1 MTRFDLY
8 IITTQGGEDIMPN
21 WFTRYH
27 IGELEDEKP
36 RKKKKK
42 KKLTKEE
49 KAKKKAE
56 KEELRKE
63 KVEKKADKIAKKNR
77 KEVEDIL
84 VDFRVAESLSDYE
97 KDFYKKVGQIQEGQ
111 NYLEAFNDTVIH
123 DLGLILKATF
133 KDKSGRYI
141 SSNHSK
147 AQVIL
152 DELGPLGFKDVGL
165 GTNIIVLRHKKY
177 PGVVFKIAL
186 DSHGIDDNIN
196 DEWLSRKHPDMY
208 ARFICRHPSGL
219 VSVQE
224 AYACIKDKDRMQ
236 DFIGQAYDMIT
247 RLERNYVIV
256 DLSPVNFK
264 NFAVRRDGRL
274 IIIDGSDLIPIPKGA
289 DLLRCKRI
297 IGMKNNKP
305 KICGARLHYTA
316 DYNRLECPVCD
327 NIYMPIEMKPKVEF
341 TEEER
346 MTLVNTGLTRKEL
359 KELSRYTDELIVA
372 SGFKC
377 PDRDKK
383 KEKDKKSSKDD
394 KPKKAHLDLPE
405 ALINDPERKE
415 TVMKQVDELTKQ
427 FGLYNPFASS
437 DDDSDKEDNDDDFD
451 DEELPEG
458 EPPEENFE
466 YPAIDDLGN
475 DGLLDGERKNSRTD
489 ASDRQTQEDDDQA
502 NDTFDDRDE
511 EEDEQEGPEIVEV
524 ADVPEVIDMTEGN
537 EAPSVAQSSTLVGE
551 GDKVEVQVY
560 ESETPAS
567 LDVEFSDDPCA
578 INIAISGDI
587 VEAFSE
593 NGPSVFIS
601 LEDIDPDEWI
611 EIIPPATFGKLIKQL
626 VDKRNQ
632 MLHRFHPTELGDND
646 STQS

>member
-1 MTRFDLY
+1 MNAWKYNFHLGDLV
-8 IITTQGGEDIMPN
+8 
-21 WFTRYH
+21 
-27 IGELEDEKP
+27 DEKSH
-36 RKKKKK
+36 KKKKK
-42 KKLTKEE
+42 RKLTKEE
-49 KAKKKAE
+49 KAKRKAK

-84 VDFRVAESLSDYE
+84 VDFRVPNSLSDYE
-97 KDFYKKVGQIQEGQ
+97 KDFYKKVGKIQEGQ
-111 NYLEAFNDTVIH
+111 NYLEAFTETMIH

-133 KDKSGRYI
+133 KDKSGQYI

-224 AYACIKDKDRMQ
+224 AYACINNKYRMQ

-305 KICGARLHYTA
+305 KICGSRLNYTA

-341 TEEER
+341 NEEER
-346 MTLVNTGLTRKEL
+346 MTLVNTGLTRKEM

-377 PDRDKK
+377 PDRNKK
-383 KEKDKKSSKDD
+383 KEKTSKDD
-394 KPKKAHLDLPE
+394 KPKKVHLDLPD
-405 ALINDPERKE
+405 ALVNDPERKE
-415 TVMKQVDELTKQ
+415 TVMQQVNELSAK

-437 DDDSDKEDNDDDFD
+437 DDNGDKDDGNFDDDDFE
-451 DEELPEG
+451 EELPDG

-466 YPAIDDLGN
+466 YPAMDDLGN
-475 DGLLDGERKNSRTD
+475 DGLFDGERMASR
-489 ASDRQTQEDDDQA
+489 ASEKIRQELKDSIQM
-502 NDTFDDRDE
+502 NDTFEDGQEDE
-511 EEDEQEGPEIVEV
+511 EEKRDGPEIVEV

-551 GDKVEVQVY
+551 GDTDEVQVY
-560 ESETPAS
+560 DSETPAS
-567 LDVEFSDDPCA
+567 LDVEFSEDPLA

-601 LEDIDPDEWI
+601 LEEDPDDWI

>member
-1 MTRFDLY
+1 MNEWKYNFHLGDLV
-8 IITTQGGEDIMPN
+8 D
-21 WFTRYH
+21 
-27 IGELEDEKP
+27 DKP
-36 RKKKKK
+36 HKKKKK
-42 KKLTKEE
+42 RKLTKEE
-49 KAKKKAE
+49 KAAKKAK
-56 KEELRKE
+56 KEELRRE

-84 VDFRVAESLSDYE
+84 VDFRVPNPLSDYE
-97 KDFYKKVGQIQEGQ
+97 KDFYKKVGKIQEGQ
-111 NYLEAFNDTVIH
+111 NYLEAFTETMIH

-133 KDKSGRYI
+133 KDKSGQYI

-224 AYACIKDKDRMQ
+224 AYACINNKYRMQ

-305 KICGARLHYTA
+305 KICGSRLNYTA

-341 TEEER
+341 NEEER
-346 MTLVNTGLTRKEL
+346 MTLVNTGLTRKEM

-383 KEKDKKSSKDD
+383 KDKTSKDD
-394 KPKKAHLDLPE
+394 KPKKVHLDLPD
-405 ALINDPERKE
+405 ALVNDPERKE
-415 TVMKQVDELTKQ
+415 TVMQQVNELSAK

-437 DDDSDKEDNDDDFD
+437 DGDKDDGNFDDDDFE
-451 DEELPEG
+451 EELPDG

-466 YPAIDDLGN
+466 YPAMDDLGN
-475 DGLLDGERKNSRTD
+475 DGLFDGERMASR
-489 ASDRQTQEDDDQA
+489 ASERIRQELKDSIQM
-502 NDTFDDRDE
+502 NDTFEDGQEDE
-511 EEDEQEGPEIVEV
+511 EEKRDGPEIVEV

-551 GDKVEVQVY
+551 GDTDEVQVY
-560 ESETPAS
+560 DSETPAS
-567 LDVEFSDDPCA
+567 LDVEFSEDPLA

-601 LEDIDPDEWI
+601 LEDDPDDWI